1 MYKSIVWDREYF
13 LNIAATISFKVEIAN
28 YSYYTLSSTFTLAKV
43 GFGIQDIL
51 FEQSPTQFCNLYY
64 IDSRFLEAS
73 LTLESNSK
81 PCGYNFIDHMS
92 YHYDSYPTEDQG
104 DQETQIETK

>member
-13 LNIAATISFKVEIAN
+13 LNIAATISFKLEIAN
-28 YSYYTLSSTFTLAKV
+28 YTYYTLSSTFTLAKA

-81 PCGYNFIDHMS
+81 PCGYNFIDNMT
-92 YHYDSYPTEDQG
+92 YHYDNYPR
-104 DQETQIETK
+104 